1 MSAKTRLYT
10 IMEKAEDGDRLSR
23 IFDVC
28 IVTLIVLN
36 VVMVILE
43 TVDGLDDVYG
53 RFFEIFEIV
62 SVLIFTAEYLLRI
75 WCCTD
80 DDKFDRP
87 FWGRLAFMVTPL
99 ALIDLIAIFPY
110 FVFLLVTVP
119 PDYTLPLRL
128 LRLFRLFKVGRY
140 SRSMRLL
147 GRVLWQKRQE
157 LYIVAFVLS
166 LLLVIVS
173 SVMYF
178 VENHAQPEAFSSI
191 PKTMWWGIVTLTTV
205 GYGDVFPITPLGKVL
220 GALIAVLGVGMFALP
235 AGILSSGFVEAIQPP
250 EGDNAICPHCGKDIH
265 EHSEEG
271 VG

>member
-1 MSAKTRLYT
+1 MFTKTRLYA
-10 IMEKAEDGDRLSR
+10 IMEKAEAGDRLSR
-23 IFDVC
+23 TFDIC
-28 IVTLIVLN
+28 IVSLIALN

-43 TVDGLDDVYG
+43 TVDGFKEAYG
-53 RFFEIFEIV
+53 RFFDVFEFV
-62 SVLIFTAEYLLRI
+62 SVLIFSFEYLLRI
-75 WCCTD
+75 WCCTAD
-80 DDKFDRP
+80 SKFGRP

-110 FVFLLVTVP
+110 YIFLLVTVP

-147 GRVLWQKRQE
+147 GNVLWQKREE

-173 SVMYF
+173 SLMYF

-250 EGDNAICPHCGKDIH
+250 DEDNTICPHCGKDIR